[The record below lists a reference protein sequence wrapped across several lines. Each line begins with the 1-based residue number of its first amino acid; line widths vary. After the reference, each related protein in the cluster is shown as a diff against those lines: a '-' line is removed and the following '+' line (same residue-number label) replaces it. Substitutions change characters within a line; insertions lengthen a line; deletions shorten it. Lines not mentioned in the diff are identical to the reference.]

1 MYLGVE
7 NAVFGVIAVC
17 DDFDVVVV
25 VDVNI
30 NVVVNV
36 VVFTILVIAIRVV
49 TVVAAVDTIIEA
61 VYVGVVV
68 VVVVTAVV
76 TTGTRFIEKILQSHL
91 QLAFNNFWWS
101 FKMSLDNIELS
112 FASALKWST
121 TKFIKTL
128 IREPGPL
135 KSIPG

>member
-7 NAVFGVIAVC
+7 NAVFGVIAAC
-17 DDFDVVVV
+17 DNFYVV
-25 VDVNI
+25 VDVIIN

-36 VVFTILVIAIRVV
+36 VVIIVAIKFV

-76 TTGTRFIEKILQSHL
+76 TTGTRFIAKILQSHL
-91 QLAFNNFWWS
+91 QLAFNNFSCS
-101 FKMSLDNIELS
+101 FKMS
-112 FASALKWST
+112 
-121 TKFIKTL
+121 
-128 IREPGPL
+128 
-135 KSIPG
+135 

>member
-7 NAVFGVIAVC
+7 NAVFGVIAAC
-17 DDFDVVVV
+17 DNFYVV
-25 VDVNI
+25 VDVIIN

-36 VVFTILVIAIRVV
+36 VVIIVAIKFV

-68 VVVVTAVV
+68 VVVVVTAAV

-91 QLAFNNFWWS
+91 QLAFNNFSWS

-121 TKFIKTL
+121 TKFTKTL
-128 IREPGPL
+128 IGEPGPL
-135 KSIPG
+135 QSIPG